1 MKGDALYKMTD
12 GTEALPLGTVTIQE
26 IKPPKGYFLNE
37 EVFVCQI
44 KPEGTGEKIN
54 VYQNPTIPDRVF
66 QIHLVKKATETG
78 HPLSGAQ
85 FKHIRPDGSEK
96 ILTTDEKGNLKVMPL
111 SQGTHKLKE
120 VKAPD
125 GYRTNNNELIFQVDE
140 SGKTEFL
147 SEVNTEEGEVIIE
160 YTEDG
165 IAVVTIEDKPACYK
179 IELKK
184 ENEKGVA
191 LAGAEF
197 TLYEDQACQKE
208 IDRVLTDGN
217 GIAMFENLEVKKKYY
232 MKETKAPTGYRI
244 PKTSDDADI
253 EYEICLESNP
263 EEGKCLLVVNGKEY
277 RSKDTADS
285 KISIEGSIKEWNV
298 KMKIINQTGK
308 KLPDTG
314 SAGKPVLLTG
324 ILAVGIMAM
333 IYRKKEQKR

>member
-1 MKGDALYKMTD
+1 MY
-12 GTEALPLGTVTIQE
+12 
-26 IKPPKGYFLNE
+26 
-37 EVFVCQI
+37 
-44 KPEGTGEKIN
+44 
-54 VYQNPTIPDRVF
+54 
-66 QIHLVKKATETG
+66 
-78 HPLSGAQ
+78 
-85 FKHIRPDGSEK
+85 
-96 ILTTDEKGNLKVMPL
+96 LTN
-111 SQGTHKLKE
+111 H
-120 VKAPD
+120 
-125 GYRTNNNELIFQVDE
+125 NELIFQVDE